1 MTKTKVLFLFFDFL
15 FPAKG
20 QRTPMPSGKYERHGK
35 TPKQEILK
43 FVEFCF
49 REDIA
54 KQLEKETSPH
64 LLAVKLYEEATG
76 IKIKPK
82 TAYAQRGKWMMIN
95 DRLTRVRA

>member
-1 MTKTKVLFLFFDFL
+1 
-15 FPAKG
+15 
-20 QRTPMPSGKYERHGK
+20 MPTGKYERHGK

-64 LLAVKLYEEATG
+64 LLAVRLYEEATG

-82 TAYAQRGKWMMIN
+82 TAYAQRGKWVMIN